1 MLPFRSRVVTISN
14 TPNGFQWFPVG
25 SAWPGTR
32 DIFLF
37 PFYIIIA
44 QSSSVRTQPLIN
56 TTLLTSMMAIL
67 AAINPHKCA
76 NQNINNLP
84 IKMVY
89 AIMDWAATSLL
100 RLLSSDRLC
109 GTFDPSSRA
118 DILENNLF
126 ARLRYRFTRIFQ
138 VIICTPSHS

>member
-1 MLPFRSRVVTISN
+1 MLPFRSRVVTIGN
-14 TPNGFQWFPVG
+14 TPNGFQWAFWVVHG
-25 SAWPGTR
+25 LARATFFF
-32 DIFLF
+32 FL
-37 PFYIIIA
+37 YIIIA

-67 AAINPHKCA
+67 AAINPHKCT

-84 IKMVY
+84 IKLVY

-118 DILENNLF
+118 DTLENNLF
-126 ARLRYRFTRIFQ
+126 ARLRYRFTRIF
-138 VIICTPSHS
+138 